1 VREGEILGL
10 AGVSGNGQTELF
22 DVLTGVRD
30 ASGGRVLLDGQEITN
45 RAPRAIANRG
55 VGSVPEDRIKQ
66 GLVMDFGV
74 DENAVL
80 GLHRRRPFSKS
91 GFLDWTAIRSF
102 TRELIDRYD
111 IATPS
116 VKQTT
121 KVLSGGNLQKV
132 IMARELSQQPR
143 CLVVNQPTRGLD
155 VGATEYVR
163 RRLLE
168 QRDRGAAILLTSE
181 DLDEIFN
188 LATRIAVIFKGKI
201 VGMFDAEEATLEEVG
216 LLMAGG
222 RE

>member
-1 VREGEILGL
+1 
-10 AGVSGNGQTELF
+10 
-22 DVLTGVRD
+22 
-30 ASGGRVLLDGQEITN
+30 
-45 RAPRAIANRG
+45 
-55 VGSVPEDRIKQ
+55 
-66 GLVMDFGV
+66 V
-74 DENAVL
+74 DENAIL
-80 GLHRRRPFSKS
+80 GLHRQHPFSNR
-91 GFLDWTAIRSF
+91 GFLDWAAIRSF
-102 TRELIDRYD
+102 ARNLIDRYS

-116 VKQTT
+116 ATQTT

-132 IMARELSQQPR
+132 IMARELSQEPK

-168 QRDRGAAILLTSE
+168 QRDRGAAVLLTSE

-188 LATRIAVIFKGKI
+188 LATRIAVIFKGRI
-201 VGMFDAEEATLEEVG
+201 VGVFDTEEATLEEVG